1 MAIPKYVPRI
11 DSLFR
16 PLRYSCVLFGASVI
30 SSYRHLVA
38 IYFNN
43 AFTVLQFLLSSTLTL
58 YRLGHIDPTFCEQNA
73 VSRSVN
79 GIQQILGYGVVVA
92 IYYQTLFRKTEIQ
105 MVMQLLSKSDQELAQ
120 LNAVI
125 DAKVFARKIWAEVIL
140 TFTLGYGAFVLF
152 SIHYEVNTFNMLV
165 FEFYS
170 AINPWVLTNL
180 VLLTFINFCWHIRDK
195 LDRLRTI
202 LTELG
207 KFDTSQFVGED
218 VWTVNT
224 NFNTTNIM
232 FGQIKRIARIY
243 GTLFDA
249 INVLNRV
256 FGLSNLTSIG
266 TKIVYIFKIELKN

>member
-1 MAIPKYVPRI
+1 M
-11 DSLFR
+11 
-16 PLRYSCVLFGASVI
+16 I
-30 SSYRHLVA
+30 SFHRHLVA
-38 IYFNN
+38 IYFSN

-58 YRLGHIDPTFCEQNA
+58 YRLGHIEPTFCEQNA

-79 GIQQILGYGVVVA
+79 GIQQILGYGVVVT

-105 MVMQLLSKSDQELAQ
+105 MVMQLLSRSDQELAQ

-125 DAKVFARKIWAEVIL
+125 DAKAFVRKIWAEVII
-140 TFTLGYGAFVLF
+140 TFAFGYGAFVLF
-152 SIHYEVNTFNMLV
+152 SIHYEVTTFNMLV

-180 VLLTFINFCWHIRDK
+180 VLLTFINFCWHIKNK
-195 LDRLRTI
+195 LNRLKTI
-202 LTELG
+202 LTQLG
-207 KFDTSQFVGED
+207 KFDISQLVGDD

-249 INVLNRV
+249 VNVLNRV

-266 TKIVYIFKIELKN
+266 IKFFCLKKKKN